1 MRPRSLWLLGGAV
14 ATEVVGTLALRVS
27 DGFTRPLPTLGT
39 LLGYGVSLWLFSL
52 LLDRGGIGLGAAYA
66 TLTGAGLVAATAASV
81 LLFGDPLTAV
91 QALGLLLLAAGVV
104 VVQTARPPVAP

>member
-1 MRPRSLWLLGGAV
+1 VRPRSLWLLGGAV
-14 ATEVVGTLALRVS
+14 VTEVVGTLALRVS

-104 VVQTARPPVAP
+104 VVQTARPPVTP